1 MQSSLILYTQSKM
14 VNITYVALL
23 MFEYQDKM
31 SEVVLGNI

>member
-23 MFEYQDKM
+23 MFEWQAKM
-31 SEVVLGNI
+31 LEVVLGNI